1 MASFLRLQAVRNFWN
16 FHWKTD
22 ALFKEYN
29 LFLCLQ
35 LTQKIEDMK
44 KVVEEKEADISKL
57 KSSLEQSNKEIKQ
70 LQNQHSKYLEKAA
83 AEKKNLER

>member
-1 MASFLRLQAVRNFWN
+1 M
-16 FHWKTD
+16 
-22 ALFKEYN
+22 
-29 LFLCLQ
+29 Q

-44 KVVEEKEADISKL
+44 KVVEEKETDISKL